1 MKIASGTSISM
12 FMAASA
18 PPAANQARPA
28 SMSASHTKAAA
39 RTSALGKK
47 ARATS
52 ASANHWMKG

>member
-47 ARATS
+47 AKTTS
-52 ASANHWMKG
+52 ASANQA